1 MTGARYFVA
10 NLARAGKG
18 YQEIKEMVDAAYDNQ
33 SLQKMAIYA
42 IIKNVKAGEL
52 TADMRH
58 LNPKKTVRTPEL
70 IASVAAA
77 IKEDH
82 RLSMEMIAA
91 AHGVSEKTIFN
102 IMHQDLCLEKKS
114 ARWVPKLLSEDQT
127 QERIFCSEFV
137 ATVHRRSKA
146 MLDTIV
152 TMDKTMVSYHTPDM
166 KNRASS
172 RSQGV
177 SQAP

>member
-1 MTGARYFVA
+1 MTGARNFVA
-10 NLARAGKG
+10 NLARASKG
-18 YQEIKEMVDAAYDNQ
+18 YQEIKEMVDAAYDDQ
-33 SLQKMAIYA
+33 SLQKTAIYA

-52 TADMRH
+52 TANMRH

-102 IMHQDLCLEKKS
+102 ILHQDLCLEKKS
-114 ARWVPKLLSEDQT
+114 ARWE
-127 QERIFCSEFV
+127 
-137 ATVHRRSKA
+137 
-146 MLDTIV
+146 
-152 TMDKTMVSYHTPDM
+152 
-166 KNRASS
+166 
-172 RSQGV
+172 
-177 SQAP
+177 